1 LIPQL
6 RGVASADDALW
17 LAVTHH
23 NQPNYGYTYDD
34 LGRVQC
40 AYMEDLK
47 VAQTILRNPKSAA
60 A

>member
-1 LIPQL
+1 MQT
-6 RGVASADDALW
+6 STALW

-23 NQPNYGYTYDD
+23 NQPNEGYTYDD
-34 LGRVQC
+34 VGRVQY
-40 AYMEDLK
+40 AYMEDPK